1 MVFFVPPPRRFRAG
15 EADTEEKKE
24 EKKKMLMMPKK
35 SLATALVGGAL
46 AAAAIPARA
55 ADTQGF
61 TPARYVIV
69 AAEVNVALIQND
81 ANGGAGTRKVLLKM
95 DTQTGEVWILQLGIF
110 GGNDPRVTAA
120 SWCPVRMTVP
130 APRRRIE

>member
-1 MVFFVPPPRRFRAG
+1 
-15 EADTEEKKE
+15 
-24 EKKKMLMMPKK
+24 MMWSKK
-35 SLATALVGGAL
+35 SLTAAL
-46 AAAAIPARA
+46 ACGVLALATIPARA

-69 AAEVNVALIQND
+69 AAEIDVALIQND

-110 GGNDPRVTAA
+110 GGNDPSVTAA
-120 SWCPVRMTVP
+120 SWCPVKLTVH
-130 APRRRIE
+130 APRRNVE

>member
-1 MVFFVPPPRRFRAG
+1 
-15 EADTEEKKE
+15 
-24 EKKKMLMMPKK
+24 MMPKK
-35 SLATALVGGAL
+35 LFAAALAGGCLATAAVSV
-46 AAAAIPARA
+46 RA

-120 SWCPVRMTVP
+120 SWCPVKLTVQ

>member
-1 MVFFVPPPRRFRAG
+1 MI
-15 EADTEEKKE
+15 
-24 EKKKMLMMPKK
+24 PKK
-35 SLATALVGGAL
+35 LFAAAL
-46 AAAAIPARA
+46 ACGGLMIAAPARA

-69 AAEVNVALIQND
+69 AAEVDVAQIQNTS
-81 ANGGAGTRKVLLKM
+81 NGFGNSRKVLLKM

-120 SWCPVRMTVP
+120 SWCPIKMTVP
-130 APRRRIE
+130 APRRRVE

>member
-1 MVFFVPPPRRFRAG
+1 
-15 EADTEEKKE
+15 
-24 EKKKMLMMPKK
+24 MMPKK
-35 SLATALVGGAL
+35 LLCSALVCGTLAFAAL
-46 AAAAIPARA
+46 PVRA

-69 AAEVNVALIQND
+69 AAEIDVALIQND

-110 GGNDPRVTAA
+110 GGNDPSVTAA
-120 SWCPVRMTVP
+120 SWCPVKLTVR
-130 APRRRIE
+130 APRRQVD

>member
-1 MVFFVPPPRRFRAG
+1 MMS
-15 EADTEEKKE
+15 KK
-24 EKKKMLMMPKK
+24 LFA
-35 SLATALVGGAL
+35 SALVCGGL
-46 AAAAIPARA
+46 MFAAMPGRA

-120 SWCPVRMTVP
+120 SWCPVKLTVP

>member
-1 MVFFVPPPRRFRAG
+1 
-15 EADTEEKKE
+15 
-24 EKKKMLMMPKK
+24 MMPKK
-35 SLATALVGGAL
+35 LFAAALVCGTL
-46 AAAAIPARA
+46 AFAAMPASA

-81 ANGGAGTRKVLLKM
+81 VNGGAGTRKVLLRM

-120 SWCPVRMTVP
+120 SWCPVKLTVP
-130 APRRRIE
+130 APRRRVE